1 MVNFLE
7 LINGKELLIKF
18 IKFDKILVMKKLLIL
33 FVLPLFLSCETQTI
47 EVNSQVGEGLRGNQT
62 KLYAGSMDY
71 AKTTLDVLQAYAD
84 GDFDFIMEKMADT
97 VSFFPDKGGEL
108 ISLVNPFNDFLSS
121 MQESYDS
128 ISRNPYNVTSVSSG
142 LEDSFTIIS
151 VPFTEIR
158 YAKDG
163 SVERD
168 RVFERFIFNSEGK
181 ITRVNK
187 WSSELN

>member
-1 MVNFLE
+1 MKK
-7 LINGKELLIKF
+7 IITLLI
-18 IKFDKILVMKKLLIL
+18 VATL
-33 FVLPLFLSCETQTI
+33 FSCETKTV
-47 EVNSQVGEGLRGNQT
+47 EVNTQAGEGLQNNKY

-71 AKTTLDVLQAYAD
+71 AKTIIDVLQAYSE

-121 MQESYDS
+121 MQEPYDS

-142 LEDSFTIIS
+142 LEDSYTIIS
-151 VPFTEIR
+151 VPFTEVR

-168 RVFERFIFNSEGK
+168 RVFERFIFNSDGK

-187 WSSELN
+187 WSSELD

>member
-1 MVNFLE
+1 
-7 LINGKELLIKF
+7 
-18 IKFDKILVMKKLLIL
+18 MKKLLIL
-33 FVLPLFLSCETQTI
+33 FALPLFLACDTETV
-47 EVNSQVGEGLRGNQT
+47 EVNSQVGEGLVGNNQN

-71 AKTTLDVLQAYAD
+71 AETTLDVLQAYAD
-84 GDFDFIMEKMADT
+84 GDFDFIMEKMADS

-128 ISRNPYNVTSVSSG
+128 ISRNPYNVTSISSG
-142 LEDSFTIIS
+142 LEDSYTIIS

-168 RVFERFIFNSEGK
+168 RVFERFIFNSDGK
-181 ITRVNK
+181 IVRVNK

>member
-84 GDFDFIMEKMADT
+84 GDFDFIMEKMADS

-108 ISLVNPFNDFLSS
+108 ISLVNPFNDFLVS

-128 ISRNPYNVTSVSSG
+128 IKRSPYN
-142 LEDSFTIIS
+142 
-151 VPFTEIR
+151 
-158 YAKDG
+158 
-163 SVERD
+163 
-168 RVFERFIFNSEGK
+168 
-181 ITRVNK
+181 
-187 WSSELN
+187 